1 MEHIGLVSLNIT
13 QAKPRRSID
22 GAGRYDENM
31 GVLRWAEVAKW
42 LVTRLSDM
50 GMGQNPGT
58 VLFYTYFG
66 AIIHS
71 PPILG

>member
-1 MEHIGLVSLNIT
+1 MEHIGPVSLNIT

-22 GAGRYDENM
+22 GAGRHDEDM

-50 GMGQNPGT
+50 GMGQNL
-58 VLFYTYFG
+58 LFYTYFG

-71 PPILG
+71 PAILG

>member
-22 GAGRYDENM
+22 GAGRHDENM

-42 LVTRLSDM
+42 LVTRLNDM
-50 GMGQNPGT
+50 GMGQNR
-58 VLFYTYFG
+58 LTYYQ
-66 AIIHS
+66 
-71 PPILG
+71 